1 MKNGDRITV
10 YLVGFVVGTMLVSL
24 IMGRR
29 ASEGDAPPSAG
40 GWVAGSPA
48 VADSPPLPEGVPEAL
63 RGGTLV
69 RFGRLGQGP
78 EDSAENAGDRVW
90 VLSFDANYPFVR
102 VVEDADDGGL
112 RYMAADQVVVR
123 LAEGTDVTELKPML
137 EALGVRL
144 RMFNRGERIAVIGV
158 VGDGIGAVPETL
170 RAAAP
175 YSALFREIRPDWIR
189 FRD

>member
-1 MKNGDRITV
+1 
-10 YLVGFVVGTMLVSL
+10 MLVSL
-24 IMGRR
+24 LMSRH
-29 ASEGDAPPSAG
+29 AAEEDAPPPAE
-40 GWVAGSPA
+40 GWVAASPA
-48 VADSPPLPEGVPEAL
+48 VADAPPLPEGVPEAL
-63 RGGTLV
+63 RGGTLL
-69 RFGRLGQGP
+69 RYGRLEDAP
-78 EDSAENAGDRVW
+78 EASADSAGDRVW

-123 LAEGTDVTELKPML
+123 LAENTDVTKLKPML

-144 RMFNRGERIAVIGV
+144 RMFNRGEKIAVIGV
-158 VGDGIGAVPETL
+158 VGIGIAAVPDTL

-175 YSALFREIRPDWIR
+175 YSELFREIRPDWIR